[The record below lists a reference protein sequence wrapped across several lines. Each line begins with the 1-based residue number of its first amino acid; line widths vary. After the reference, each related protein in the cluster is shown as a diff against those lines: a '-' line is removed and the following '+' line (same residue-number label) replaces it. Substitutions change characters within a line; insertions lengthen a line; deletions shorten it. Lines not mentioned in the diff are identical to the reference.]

1 MLSNKTRKFI
11 EVCVLIIVLL
21 IAAAILYFDNSYE
34 VLEIAVDGKL
44 FVSDFRG
51 DIYSV
56 KSFGQEFQI
65 GDRVKIASSGRVSE
79 AAYIH
84 DTYGLI
90 HSFHGQTDIRLI
102 WRMP

>member
-1 MLSNKTRKFI
+1 MRSTKIKKLM
-11 EVCVLIIVLL
+11 EVLVLILVLL
-21 IAAAILYFDNSYE
+21 AAAAMLYFDNSYE
-34 VLEIAVDGKL
+34 VLEITDDGKL

-51 DIYSV
+51 DVYSV

-65 GDRVKIASSGRVSE
+65 GDRVKIASSGGVYE

-90 HSFHGQTDIRLI
+90 HSFYGQTDIRLI